1 MEDRIITLPHASLRQ
16 RSKKVGLVDNTIK
29 QIISDM
35 KQATLDWEETR
46 AHEVS
51 VALAAVQ
58 IDVLY
63 RIIILRNN
71 FDNKQDKT
79 FHVFINPEITKY
91 EGKLVED
98 YEGCLSVRDIYGK
111 VPRHDRVRIKA
122 LNERGTEVRLTADGF
137 LARVFQHEI
146 DHTNG
151 MVFVDRI
158 RELPDAF
165 YRLTDKGK
173 LLKLNYDEVVK
184 HNTELWGEDTSR

>member
-16 RSKKVGLVDNTIK
+16 RSKKVGLVDDTIK

-122 LNERGTEVRLTADGF
+122 LNERGAEVRLTADGF

-151 MVFVDRI
+151 IVFIDRI

-165 YRLTDKGK
+165 YRLTDEGK
-173 LLKLNYDEVVK
+173 LLKLDYDKVVK
-184 HNTELWGEDTSR
+184 DDTELWSEDTVD